1 MNRQNL
7 KQIIQVT
14 ISLGIAIWI
23 FWFLYRDIALESLLA
38 QIKSSNWLWI
48 FASLSISLLGFW
60 LRAWRWTLLIRA
72 DEGEDVVTPNRAYHA
87 VMVGYLVNLLLPRAG
102 ELARCGVLT
111 RTNGISLG
119 HLLGTVILE
128 RSVDLLFLVF
138 VIGLAFLAENDLFLS
153 LASLLIDVENLW
165 ANILSNLPVFL
176 GGLFIFILFIVL
188 ILRKYRD
195 HGLIKKIRH
204 FLREIVSGLKRVNQL
219 SNPLGFWL
227 SSVFIWAI
235 YFLTMYTV
243 SLGIPST
250 ANLSSGEVLLVM
262 VMGSI
267 GMIAP
272 VQGGI
277 GTFHALVAFILIQL
291 GISEEDGKIF
301 AAIIHGTQVLLM
313 LAAGLISWILMMRL
327 PTWNKPANP

>member
-23 FWFLYRDIALESLLA
+23 FWFLYRDIALDSLLV
-38 QIKSSNWLWI
+38 QIKSTNWSWI
-48 FASLSISLLGFW
+48 FASLFISLFGFW
-60 LRAWRWTLLIRA
+60 LRAWRWTLLIRS
-72 DEGEDVVTPNRAYHA
+72 DEGEKVKPNRAYHA
-87 VMVGYLVNLLLPRAG
+87 VMVGYLVNLLIPRAG
-102 ELARCGVLT
+102 EVAKCGVLT

-128 RSVDLLFLVF
+128 RSVDLLFLVST
-138 VIGLAFLAENDLFLS
+138 IGLAFLVENELFLS
-153 LASLLIDVENLW
+153 LASLLVDVDDLW
-165 ANILSNLPVFL
+165 AKILANLPVFL
-176 GGLFIFILFIVL
+176 GGLVIFIIFMVL

-204 FLREIVSGLKRVNQL
+204 FMREIVSGLKSVNQL

-227 SSVFIWAI
+227 SSVLIWVI

-243 SLGIPST
+243 SLGITST

-267 GMIAP
+267 GMVAP

-313 LAAGLISWILMMRL
+313 LAAGLISWVLMMRL
-327 PTWNKPANP
+327 PSWNKPANP

>member
-23 FWFLYRDIALESLLA
+23 FWFLYRDIALDSLLV
-38 QIKSSNWLWI
+38 QIKSSNWFWI
-48 FASLSISLLGFW
+48 LASLTISLFGFW
-60 LRAWRWTLLIRA
+60 LRAWRWTLLIRS
-72 DEGEDVVTPNRAYHA
+72 DEGEKVKPNRAYHA
-87 VMVGYLVNLLLPRAG
+87 VMVGYLVNLLIPRAG
-102 ELARCGVLT
+102 EVAKCGVLT

-128 RSVDLLFLVF
+128 RSVDLLLLVST
-138 VIGLAFLAENDLFLS
+138 IGLAFLVENELFLS
-153 LASLLIDVENLW
+153 LASLLVNVDDLW
-165 ANILSNLPVFL
+165 AKILANLPVFI
-176 GGLFIFILFIVL
+176 GGLVIFIIFMVL

-204 FLREIVSGLKRVNQL
+204 FMREIVSGLKSVNQL
-219 SNPLGFWL
+219 SNPLSFWL
-227 SSVFIWAI
+227 SSVLIWVI

-243 SLGIPST
+243 SLGITST

-267 GMIAP
+267 GMVAP

-313 LAAGLISWILMMRL
+313 LAAGLISWVLMMRL
-327 PTWNKPANP
+327 PSWNKPANP

>member
-1 MNRQNL
+1 MNLQNL

-23 FWFLYRDIALESLLA
+23 FWFLYRDIALDSLLV
-38 QIKSSNWLWI
+38 QIKSTNWSWI
-48 FASLSISLLGFW
+48 FASLFISLFGFW
-60 LRAWRWTLLIRA
+60 LRAWRWTLLIRS
-72 DEGEDVVTPNRAYHA
+72 DEGEKVKPNRAYHA
-87 VMVGYLVNLLLPRAG
+87 VMVGYLVNLLIPRAG
-102 ELARCGVLT
+102 EVAKCGVLT

-128 RSVDLLFLVF
+128 RSVDLLFLVST
-138 VIGLAFLAENDLFLS
+138 IGLAFLVENELFLS
-153 LASLLIDVENLW
+153 LASLLVNVDDLW
-165 ANILSNLPVFL
+165 AKILANLPVFL
-176 GGLFIFILFIVL
+176 GGLVIFIIFMVL

-204 FLREIVSGLKRVNQL
+204 FMREIVSGLKSVNQL
-219 SNPLGFWL
+219 SNPLSFWM
-227 SSVFIWAI
+227 SSVLIWVI

-243 SLGIPST
+243 SLGITST

-267 GMIAP
+267 GMVAP

-313 LAAGLISWILMMRL
+313 LAAGMVSWVLMMRL
-327 PTWNKPANP
+327 PSWNKPANP

>member
-1 MNRQNL
+1 MNLQNL

-48 FASLSISLLGFW
+48 FASLTISLFGFW
-60 LRAWRWTLLIRA
+60 LRAWRWTLLIRS
-72 DEGEDVVTPNRAYHA
+72 DEGEKVKPNRAYHA
-87 VMVGYLVNLLLPRAG
+87 VMVGYLVNLLIPRAG
-102 ELARCGVLT
+102 EVAKCGVLT

-128 RSVDLLFLVF
+128 RSVDLLLLVST
-138 VIGLAFLAENDLFLS
+138 IGLAFLVENELFLS
-153 LASLLIDVENLW
+153 LASLLVNVDDLW
-165 ANILSNLPVFL
+165 AKILANLPVFL
-176 GGLFIFILFIVL
+176 GGLVIFIIFMVL

-204 FLREIVSGLKRVNQL
+204 FMREIVSGLKSVNQL

-227 SSVFIWAI
+227 SSVLIWVI
-235 YFLTMYTV
+235 YFLTMYTI
-243 SLGIPST
+243 SFGIPST

-267 GMIAP
+267 GMVAP

-313 LAAGLISWILMMRL
+313 LAAGLISWVLMMRL
-327 PTWNKPANP
+327 SSWNKPANP

>member
-23 FWFLYRDIALESLLA
+23 FWFLYRDIALDSLLV
-38 QIKSSNWLWI
+38 QIKSTNWSWI
-48 FASLSISLLGFW
+48 FASLFISLFGFW
-60 LRAWRWTLLIRA
+60 LRAWRWTLLIRS
-72 DEGEDVVTPNRAYHA
+72 DEGEKVKPNRAYHA
-87 VMVGYLVNLLLPRAG
+87 VMVGYLVNLLIPRAG
-102 ELARCGVLT
+102 EVAKCGVLT
-111 RTNGISLG
+111 RTNRISLG

-128 RSVDLLFLVF
+128 RSVDLLFLVST
-138 VIGLAFLAENDLFLS
+138 IGLAFLVENELFLS
-153 LASLLIDVENLW
+153 LASLLVNVDDLW
-165 ANILSNLPVFL
+165 AKILANLPVFL
-176 GGLFIFILFIVL
+176 GGLVIFIIFMVL

-195 HGLIKKIRH
+195 HGLIKKILH
-204 FLREIVSGLKRVNQL
+204 FMREIVSGLKSVNQL

-227 SSVFIWAI
+227 SSVLIWVI

-243 SLGIPST
+243 SLGITST

-267 GMIAP
+267 GMVAP

-313 LAAGLISWILMMRL
+313 LAAGLISWVLMMRL
-327 PTWNKPANP
+327 PSWNKPANP

>member
-23 FWFLYRDIALESLLA
+23 FWFLYRDIALDSLLA
-38 QIKSSNWLWI
+38 QIKSSNWWWI
-48 FASLSISLLGFW
+48 FASLSISLFGFW
-60 LRAWRWTLLIRA
+60 LRGWRWTLLIRPE
-72 DEGEDVVTPNRAYHA
+72 EGEKVKPNRAYHA
-87 VMVGYLVNLLLPRAG
+87 VMIGYLVNLLIPRAG
-102 ELARCGVLT
+102 EVARCGVLT

-119 HLLGTVILE
+119 HLFGTVILE
-128 RSVDLLFLVF
+128 RSVDLLFLVST
-138 VIGLAFLAENDLFLS
+138 IGLAFLVENELFLS
-153 LASLLIDVENLW
+153 LANLLVNVDDLW
-165 ANILSNLPVFL
+165 AKISTNTPVFL
-176 GGLFIFILFIVL
+176 GGLVIFIIFMSL

-195 HGLIKKIRH
+195 HGIIKKVRH
-204 FLREIVSGLKRVNQL
+204 FMREIVSGLKSVNQL
-219 SNPLGFWL
+219 SNPFGFWL
-227 SSVFIWAI
+227 SSILIWVI

-267 GMIAP
+267 GMVAP

-301 AAIIHGTQVLLM
+301 AAIIHGTQVLLI
-313 LAAGLISWILMMRL
+313 LAAGLISWVLMMRL
-327 PTWNKPANP
+327 PSWNKPANP

>member
-1 MNRQNL
+1 MNRQSL

-48 FASLSISLLGFW
+48 FASLSISLCGFW
-60 LRAWRWTLLIRA
+60 LRAWRWTLLIHS
-72 DEGEDVVTPNRAYHA
+72 DEGEKVKPNRAYHA

-102 ELARCGVLT
+102 EVARCGVLT

-138 VIGLAFLAENDLFLS
+138 VIGLAFLVENDLFLS
-153 LASLLIDVENLW
+153 LANLLINVEDLW

-176 GGLFIFILFIVL
+176 GGFAIFIIFMVL
-188 ILRKYRD
+188 VLRRYRAN
-195 HGLIKKIRH
+195 GLIKKIQH
-204 FLREIVSGLKRVNQL
+204 FMREIVSGLKRVNQL

-227 SSVFIWAI
+227 SSVLIWVI

-243 SLGIPST
+243 SFGIPST

-267 GMIAP
+267 GMVAP

-291 GISEEDGKIF
+291 AISEEDGKIF

-313 LAAGLISWILMMRL
+313 LGAGLISWVLMMRL
-327 PTWNKPANP
+327 PSWNKPANP

>member
-7 KQIIQVT
+7 KQVIQVT

-23 FWFLYRDIALESLLA
+23 FWFLYKDIAFESLLA

-48 FASLSISLLGFW
+48 FASLSISLCGFW
-60 LRAWRWTLLIRA
+60 LRAWRWTLLIRS
-72 DEGEDVVTPNRAYHA
+72 DEGEKVKPNRAYHA
-87 VMVGYLVNLLLPRAG
+87 VMVGYLVNLLIPRAG
-102 ELARCGVLT
+102 EVAKCGVLA

-138 VIGLAFLAENDLFLS
+138 VIGVAFLIENDLFLS
-153 LASLLIDVENLW
+153 LASLLVDVDVLW
-165 ANILSNLPVFL
+165 TNTLSNLPIFL
-176 GGLFIFILFIVL
+176 GGLVIFLIFIVL
-188 ILRKYRD
+188 ILRKYQD

-204 FLREIVSGLKRVNQL
+204 FMREIVSGLKSISQL
-219 SNPLGFWL
+219 SNSFGFWL
-227 SSVFIWAI
+227 SSILIWII

-267 GMIAP
+267 GMVAP

-301 AAIIHGTQVLLM
+301 AAIIHGTQVILM
-313 LAAGLISWILMMRL
+313 LAAGLISWFLMMRL
-327 PTWNKPANP
+327 PSWNKPTNS

>member
-1 MNRQNL
+1 MNLQNL

-23 FWFLYRDIALESLLA
+23 FWFLYRDIALGSLLA
-38 QIKSSNWLWI
+38 QIKSSNWFWI
-48 FASLSISLLGFW
+48 LASLTISLFGFW
-60 LRAWRWTLLIRA
+60 LRAWRWTLLIRS
-72 DEGEDVVTPNRAYHA
+72 DEGEKVKPNRAYHA
-87 VMVGYLVNLLLPRAG
+87 VMVGYLVNLLIPRAG
-102 ELARCGVLT
+102 EVAKCGVLT

-128 RSVDLLFLVF
+128 RSVDLLLLVST
-138 VIGLAFLAENDLFLS
+138 IGLAFLVENELFLS
-153 LASLLIDVENLW
+153 LASLLVNVDDLW
-165 ANILSNLPVFL
+165 AKILANLPVFL
-176 GGLFIFILFIVL
+176 GGLVIFIIFMIL

-204 FLREIVSGLKRVNQL
+204 FMREIVSGLKSVNQF
-219 SNPLGFWL
+219 SNPLGFLL
-227 SSVFIWAI
+227 SSVLIWVI

-243 SLGIPST
+243 SLGITST

-267 GMIAP
+267 GMVAP

-313 LAAGLISWILMMRL
+313 LAAGLISWVLMMRL
-327 PTWNKPANP
+327 PSWNKPANP